1 MSASIITLA
10 LIARKGTLARVN
22 ALVSTKS
29 SALSAS
35 IIALIARKGT
45 LARVNALVS
54 SKSSALSAS
63 IVAFVTGKW
72 TLARVN
78 ALVSNKSSALSASK
92 VAFVTGE
99 RTLAR
104 VNTLVDS
111 KITAIRA
118 SIVAFVACKQT
129 GVLLAHSTGAT
140 SEINAHSMI
149 DEQFSALHGI
159 ECCFDIAACV
169 DGFVAD
175 NFALEGCLDGACN
188 QILLRIEIAREFS
201 LERLSKGARRKSRLC
216 VDGSPCEMC
225 DRVLEN
231 LVRYLTADAGR
242 QRFRGHDV
250 LMSNRILLI
259 WSDLMLLKRDDT
271 DSFSCAH
278 AVDCYQAQALQY

>member
-1 MSASIITLA
+1 
-10 LIARKGTLARVN
+10 VN
-22 ALVSTKS
+22 ALVLNKS
-29 SALSAS
+29 SASSAS
-35 IIALIARKGT
+35 IVAFITGKRT
-45 LARVNALVS
+45 VARVNMLVLN
-54 SKSSALSAS
+54 KSSDLSAS
-63 IVAFVTGKW
+63 IVAFVTGER
-72 TLARVN
+72 TVARVN
-78 ALVSNKSSALSASK
+78 TLVMNKIAAARTSV
-92 VAFVTGE
+92 VAFVTGK

-140 SEINAHSMI
+140 SEINPHSMI

-271 DSFSCAH
+271 DSFSCAQSD
-278 AVDCYQAQALQY
+278 AVDCSQAQALQY